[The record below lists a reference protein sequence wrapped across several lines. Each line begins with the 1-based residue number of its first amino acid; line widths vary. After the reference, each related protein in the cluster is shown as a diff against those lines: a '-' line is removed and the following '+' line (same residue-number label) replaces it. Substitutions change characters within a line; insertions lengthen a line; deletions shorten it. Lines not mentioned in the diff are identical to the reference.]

1 MDLSIL
7 TATKQPD
14 NQLFEFYDKKNRS
27 IYMKRKIAIAGDH
40 AGFEYKE
47 ILKKHLEE
55 TFEIQDFG
63 TFSTDSVDYPDFV
76 HPAASSVENGEN
88 ELGILICGSGNG
100 VQITANKHQ
109 KIRCALCW
117 MPEIA
122 ELARQHNDANM
133 ISIPARFISKEVA
146 IEIANRFLSTDFEGG
161 RHQTRV
167 DKIAFC

>member
-1 MDLSIL
+1 MM
-7 TATKQPD
+7 
-14 NQLFEFYDKKNRS
+14 KKNNELADKRFHFT
-27 IYMKRKIAIAGDH
+27 IKNNKYIKMKKIAIAADH

-47 ILKKHLEE
+47 LIKKYLEGKYE
-55 TFEIQDFG
+55 VQDFG
-63 TFSTDSVDYPDFV
+63 TYSTDSVDYPDFV

-122 ELARQHNDANM
+122 ALARQHNDANM
-133 ISIPARFISKEVA
+133 ISIPARFISKELA
-146 IEIANRFLSTDFEGG
+146 FEIVDKFLTTDFEGG
-161 RHQTRV
+161 RHQNRV